1 MSFFFTLYLALP
13 SSFLFFPPSRF
24 PSLPPLS
31 ILSFFFFQKYSY
43 GPLGE
48 VLPYLLRRALEN
60 SQMLSSSSSSSSSS
74 SGGGVGSGGEGG
86 GGQGDEAGK
95 KKMKEPASELDAV
108 RRELKARAVA
118 VFFPRDK

>member
-1 MSFFFTLYLALP
+1 MN
-13 SSFLFFPPSRF
+13 
-24 PSLPPLS
+24 
-31 ILSFFFFQKYSY
+31 SY

-60 SQMLSSSSSSSSSS
+60 SQMLSSPASSSPGGG
-74 SGGGVGSGGEGG
+74 GGGVGE
-86 GGQGDEAGK
+86 GDEAGEK
-95 KKMKEPASELDAV
+95 PASELDAV